1 MRIVRFR
8 GEDGL
13 AYLGVLEGERADRA
27 HIIEGDVFSNPRYS
41 DNSVPVAGL
50 MAPLAPAMIYAVG
63 LNYRRHADET
73 GVSPPDNLVVFMK
86 AVTSVVGHG
95 EPVLLPLAGPDEV
108 DYEAEMA
115 IVIGKAGKNITP
127 DEAEDH
133 IFGYCC
139 ANDISARDWQLRK
152 QKGQW
157 VRAKSFDTFCPLGP
171 AIVTRD
177 EVTDPDALRI
187 TARLNGQI
195 LQDSTTADMIFDVR
209 GIVSD
214 LSRSVTLLPGTV
226 ILTGT
231 PEGVGFA
238 RETPIYLAPGDEIS
252 VEIEG
257 LGTLTNPV
265 ARERPREI

>member
-1 MRIVRFR
+1 VLD
-8 GEDGL
+8 GES
-13 AYLGVLEGERADRA
+13 ADSAR
-27 HIIEGDVFSNPRYS
+27 IIEGDLFFNPTYTDRV
-41 DNSVPVAGL
+41 VPIAGL
-50 MAPLAPAMIYAVG
+50 MAPLSPAIIYAVG
-63 LNYRRHADET
+63 LNYHRHADET
-73 GVSPPDNLVVFMK
+73 GVSPPDSLVVFMK
-86 AVTSVVGHG
+86 AVTSIVGHG

-115 IVIGKAGKNITP
+115 IVIGKTGKNIP
-127 DEAEDH
+127 RDKADDH

-139 ANDISARDWQLRK
+139 ANDISARDWQLKK

-171 AIVTRD
+171 AIVTGD
-177 EVTDPDALRI
+177 DVGNPDALRI
-187 TARLNGQI
+187 STRLNGRT
-195 LQDSTTADMIFDVR
+195 LQDSTTADMIFSVR
-209 GIVSD
+209 DIVCD

-238 RETPIYLAPGDEIS
+238 RKPPIYLAPGDEIS
-252 VEIEG
+252 VEIDG

-265 ARERPREI
+265 AMERLQET

>member
-13 AYLGVLEGERADRA
+13 VYRGALEGERQDRA
-27 HIIEGDVFSNPRYS
+27 RIIEGDIFSNSRYS
-41 DNSVPVAGL
+41 DTVVPISGL
-50 MAPLAPAMIYAVG
+50 MAPLEPAMIYAVG
-63 LNYRRHADET
+63 LNYRRHAEET

-95 EPVLLPLAGPDEV
+95 EAILLPLAGPDEV

-115 IVIGKAGKNITP
+115 IIIGKAGKNIP
-127 DEAEDH
+127 RDRAEDH

-177 EVTDPDALRI
+177 EVADPDALGI
-187 TARLNGQI
+187 TARLNGRI

-209 GIVSD
+209 SIVSD

-231 PEGVGFA
+231 PEGVGYA
-238 RETPIYLAPGDEIS
+238 RKPPVHLAPGDEIS
-252 VEIEG
+252 VEIEV

-265 ARERPREI
+265 VMESSR